1 MVQRAVAVSKLDS
14 SEDGE
19 KPMNLSYEEDNVD
32 DEDFDDFEAN
42 DRDSDDEEVVDEAD
56 ATVVAGSGEPNIE

>member
-1 MVQRAVAVSKLDS
+1 M
-14 SEDGE
+14 
-19 KPMNLSYEEDNVD
+19 D

-42 DRDSDDEEVVDEAD
+42 DRDSDDEEEVVDEAD